1 MFHYGRIPAAALMLL
16 SISLP
21 ATLIFLTLRI
31 RNCLGRT
38 IALSGSLLLTLET
51 LIYLIESMGFQFSH
65 FSNLPFLAEGWSS
78 ITITALSVGMVLSV
92 WRYDRVVTEKEK
104 NKKKECE
111 TVVS

>member
-1 MFHYGRIPAAALMLL
+1 MLL
-16 SISLP
+16 SVILP
-21 ATLIFLTLRI
+21 AALLFLTFRI
-31 RNCLGRT
+31 RNRLGRT

-51 LIYLIESMGFQFSH
+51 VIYLIENQGYQFSH

-78 ITITALSVGMVLSV
+78 ITITALAAGMVLSV